1 MSSRS
6 PTTRLMFGSKKQRM
20 KTEDAKIEDAS
31 VVEGSTSKDA
41 KRAKG
46 HSQDADRHAKVAHQ
60 KSEK

>member
-6 PTTRLMFGSKKQRM
+6 PTTRLMFGSKKQHM
-20 KTEDAKIEDAS
+20 KIEDAP
-31 VVEGSTSKDA
+31 VVERSTSKDA

-60 KSEK
+60 KSDK